1 MLQLDSLQG
10 VKIQPFYIKIIS
22 INIIGLPTS
31 SRESVQ
37 PPRPK
42 IATTPRK
49 FGVLCHEKWTV
60 FLQNR
65 GPFRGDSLFKYD
77 TWVKTERGYCIWT
90 CFGQKPLSVSQ
101 NSSPAGRD
109 SSCKI
114 GTETENGKS
123 GKIGLEDA
131 FDSLCS

>member
-1 MLQLDSLQG
+1 
-10 VKIQPFYIKIIS
+10 VKIQPFYIKIIP
-22 INIIGLPTS
+22 INKIDLLLKF
-31 SRESVQ
+31 RESVQ

-49 FGVLCHEKWTV
+49 FRVFCHKKWTV

-65 GPFRGDSLFKYD
+65 GPIRRDSFFNDD
-77 TWVKTERGYCIWT
+77 TWVKNERFYCIWA
-90 CFGQKPLSVSQ
+90 CSGQKPLSVSP

-114 GTETENGKS
+114 GTETENLKY
-123 GKIGLEDA
+123 GKIGLEDV
-131 FDSLCS
+131 FVSLCS